1 MSDDI
6 KMFIGSSSNGED
18 APIEAVYDYSLNQN
32 CSRDLDIVWMRQ
44 TDDVDSFWGGWNT
57 PLWSTPFSGF
67 RWAIPEYC
75 NFEGRA
81 IYTDCDM
88 INYRDMSDLIDID
101 MQGKPIA
108 ARRGVR
114 FGGHEFCVM
123 VFDCAAFKEHAIP
136 LKRMKN
142 IAETHHRFIRKFSGN
157 SDLVHDLDPKWNVLD
172 GENYQLSEIY
182 QLHFTNMAT
191 QPWRPGWYTGEPL
204 QHPREDVVKAFET
217 YSSIAYNHGYDAKR
231 IREELEPNNFQ
242 YNIIGR

>member
-1 MSDDI
+1 MSDELR
-6 KMFIGSSSNGED
+6 MFIGSSSNGED
-18 APIEAVYDYSLNQN
+18 APIEAVYEYSLRQN
-32 CSRDLDIVWMRQ
+32 CSREIDIVWMRQ
-44 TDDVDSFWGGWNT
+44 SDDSDSFWSGWNT
-57 PLWSTPFSGF
+57 PRWSTPFSGF

-88 INYRDMSDLIDID
+88 INYRDMADLINID
-101 MQGKPIA
+101 MQGKPVA

-123 VFDCAAFKEHAIP
+123 VFDCAAFEQHALP
-136 LKRMKN
+136 VNRMKN
-142 IAETHHRFIRKFSGN
+142 LEGSHHRFINKFSGN

-172 GENYQLSEIY
+172 GENYNLNDIY

-191 QPWRPGWYTGEPL
+191 QPWTPGWFTGNTQP
-204 QHPREDVVKAFET
+204 HPRKDVVEEFRKYSQIAF
-217 YSSIAYNHGYDAKR
+217 NHGYDSDA
-231 IREELEPNNFQ
+231 IQSELSQNNFV

>member
-6 KMFIGSSSNGED
+6 RMFIGSSSNGED

-123 VFDCAAFKEHAIP
+123 VFDCAAFKQHAIP
-136 LKRMKN
+136 LKRMKS

-157 SDLVHDLDPKWNVLD
+157 ADLVHDLDPKWNVLD
-172 GENYQLSEIY
+172 GENYHLSEIY

-191 QPWRPGWYTGEPL
+191 QPWRPGWYTGESL
-204 QHPREDVVKAFET
+204 QHPREDVVKEFKT

>member
-1 MSDDI
+1 MGDSVRI
-6 KMFIGSSSNGED
+6 FIGSSSNGED
-18 APIEAVYDYSLNQN
+18 APIEAAYEYSIFQN
-32 CSRDLDIVWMRQ
+32 CSRDVDVVWMRQ
-44 TDDVDSFWGGWNT
+44 SNDVDNFWGGWNT
-57 PLWSTPFSGF
+57 PMWSTPFSGF

-88 INYRDMSDLIDID
+88 INYRDMAELFDTDL
-101 MQGKPIA
+101 QGKPVA

-123 VFDCAAFKEHAIP
+123 VFDCAAFKQHAIP
-136 LKRMKN
+136 VQRMKR
-142 IAETHHRFIRKFSGN
+142 IAETHHRFINKFSGN

-172 GENYQLSEIY
+172 GENYNISEMY

-191 QPWRPGWYTGEPL
+191 QPWTPGWFTGQSKP
-204 QHPREDVVKAFET
+204 HPRKDIVAEFET
-217 YSSIAYNHGYDAKR
+217 YSQYAFNHGFDPDA
-231 IREELEPNNFQ
+231 IREQLEPNNVQ